1 MANMTH
7 FDSLDL
13 VENILKNVFRPM
25 AFEAVRTMQPGAEE
39 GRQEAKLVRM
49 DVTETDHA
57 YRISAELPGV
67 RKEEV
72 SVAIDGNR
80 VMLTAESKRDKPSE
94 EAGERVLCGERFYGK
109 LRRSVQLPEEI
120 DDGAAHAKYADGVL
134 ELTLPKKKS
143 RGCKKLEIQ

>member
-25 AFEAVRTMQPGAEE
+25 ALETVRSMQPSAEE
-39 GRQEAKLVRM
+39 GRQEARLVRM
-49 DVTETDHA
+49 DVVENDQA

-67 RKEEV
+67 RKEDI

-80 VMLTAESKRDKPSE
+80 VQLSAECKREKAAEDASE
-94 EAGERVLCGERFYGK
+94 RSLCGERFYGK
-109 LRRSVQLPEEI
+109 LRRSIQLPEEI
-120 DDGAAHAKYADGVL
+120 DDGAAQAKYADGVL
-134 ELTLPKKKS
+134 ELSLPKKKTKGS
-143 RGCKKLEIQ
+143 KRLEIQ